1 MSAISEFINTIR
13 NAIYGEQVRGA
24 IANAIEQCYN
34 DVSSPSLNTTAFET
48 ALRTVYAEGI
58 LDIQTV
64 TTIAAMTN
72 QQIIYRYNGTE
83 TGRPKGLYYYDGTD
97 WKPIGSGVQTVASAS
112 LMTDANAIY
121 KYTGNQQG
129 YVQNAL
135 YYYNGTSWIPVSPVP
150 DTTLSQQAVP
160 ADAKAVG
167 DAMNLGGRNMKGSLV
182 ANSYVSKTGV
192 ITNYQNWSR
201 TGYVEIPTGL
211 QALTYVSTLA
221 SEYCCFYD
229 ENKDFLSNFSIQKTG
244 GEEKT
249 IAVPTGA
256 KYVIFS
262 NYTSTM
268 ENFRL
273 VEKWEFLQDFSSN
286 GNLITNDLKQVLL
299 ELFNSVA
306 WSVDNGATKVA
317 ALASVLYPS
326 SGISNMEQWSHGVA
340 YTDIPVTDGEYYRA
354 RDGAIDTYNG
364 WSRSAKMPCK
374 GAKTIVFP
382 PLPQTDGQQPA
393 SNCFWDSSGSYVSS
407 FTLSLT
413 TSKIINVPSNAATF
427 GISSTTQAVSTCLSN
442 GIVPKAY

>member
-1 MSAISEFINTIR
+1 MSAISGFINTIR

-112 LMTDANAIY
+112 LMTDINTIY
-121 KYTGNQQG
+121 KYTGSQQG

-135 YYYNGTSWIPVSPVP
+135 YYYNGTSWVPVSPVP
-150 DTTLSQQAVP
+150 DITLSKQAVP

-167 DAMNLGGRNMKGSLV
+167 DAMNLGGRDLKGSLV

-192 ITNYQNWSR
+192 ITDYQNWSR
-201 TGYVEIPTGL
+201 TGYIEIPTGL

-229 ENKDFLSNFSIQKTG
+229 ENKTFLSNFSIQNTG

-268 ENFRL
+268 EKFRL
-273 VEKWEFLQDFSSN
+273 VEKWEFLQNLSSN
-286 GNLITNDLKQVLL
+286 GNLITNDLKQILI

-306 WSVDNGATKVA
+306 WSVDSGATKVA
-317 ALASVLYPS
+317 ALAAVLYPS

-340 YTDIPVTDGEYYRA
+340 YTDIPITEGEYYESNN
-354 RDGAIDTYNG
+354 GSISTYSG

-374 GAKTIVFP
+374 GAKTIVFS
-382 PLPQTDGQQPA
+382 PLPQDTQYDA
-393 SNCFWDSSGSYVSS
+393 NSNCFWDSTGSFISS
-407 FTLSLT
+407 FTLSKTAET
-413 TSKIINVPSNAATF
+413 TITVPSNAATF
-427 GISSTTQAVSTCLSN
+427 GISSTSQAVSTCLSN
-442 GIVPKAY
+442 GIVPRAY